1 MTTINKNLL
10 RAIQNNSLTS
20 VDTQKEPGLVNDC
33 HDTSQKR
40 TSFDSELSEVKNVTK
55 SLSNMV
61 RVGTMSSSKGGI
73 SQDLH
78 HVNVLVSGSPHM
90 IGEERQRI
98 ETQRRVDGIV
108 NVFLPNI
115 DTTFQVARTLYDN
128 AKMSDKPGLVDAE
141 RIYTI
146 ADVQKRDLQDEAIS
160 LFYQENRLSSYN
172 LNSRLEKQVTLDGYP
187 LFSLIFSLSYSFD
200 DVERLLDRTFAK
212 ESFLQFVTNDSNRQK
227 ICELYG
233 ILGGNTKNS
242 LDNEIMQTLQKAKYF
257 L

>member
-20 VDTQKEPGLVNDC
+20 VDTQKDPGLVNDC
-33 HDTSQKR
+33 HDTPQKR
-40 TSFDSELSEVKNVTK
+40 TSFDSELSEVKNVAK

-61 RVGTMSSSKGGI
+61 SVGTTPSSKGGI

-78 HVNVLVSGSPHM
+78 HVNVLVSGSPLM
-90 IGEERQRI
+90 IGEERQRV
-98 ETQRRVDGIV
+98 ETQRRVNEIV
-108 NVFLPNI
+108 NVILPNI

-128 AKMSDKPGLVDAE
+128 AEMSDKPGLVEVE

-146 ADVQKRDLQDEAIS
+146 ADAQKRDLQDEAIS
-160 LFYQENRLSSYN
+160 LFYQENTVSNYN
-172 LNSRLEKQVTLDGYP
+172 LNSRLEKQMILDEYP

-200 DVERLLDRTFAK
+200 DVERLLDKTFSK
-212 ESFLQFVTNDSNRQK
+212 ESFLQFVTNDSNHQK

-233 ILGGNTKNS
+233 ILGGNAKNS
-242 LDNEIMQTLQKAKYF
+242 LDNEIMQTLQKTK
-257 L
+257 